1 MMGHTVGKKQKRTR
15 IIWLLTFVVF
25 VVVASS
31 ALVYKYVYKKTNI
44 YPLNPGP
51 TINDESSKRG
61 QVQNNQPGQKSNEPG
76 STQNVNGVLDTPT
89 LTKSSGNNGP
99 VPPGAIIEF
108 VCESINGATC
118 DIVLVNTDSS
128 NSTIN
133 LGGKTITDDGR
144 GQSAVLWNWTALKGT
159 WKIAAK
165 ATKDG
170 STTSSQQQT
179 LEVK

>member
-1 MMGHTVGKKQKRTR
+1 MSKQQKKSRMLW
-15 IIWLLTFVVF
+15 ISVV
-25 VVVASS
+25 S
-31 ALVYKYVYKKTNI
+31 ALVVIGGIAAVIILGHKKGDSQ
-44 YPLNPGP
+44 YPLSVGP
-51 TINDESSKRG
+51 TIEDEGTKRQQQDDVSSA
-61 QVQNNQPGQKSNEPG
+61 PG
-76 STQNVNGVLDTPT
+76 SASSTSLKAPT

-118 DIVLVNTDSS
+118 DIVLVDTGSS

-159 WKIAAK
+159 WKVAAK